1 MSSASWK
8 KKLFICVFAFQKKI
22 IINKTFNRL
31 DGPLILCPND
41 FDPAKN
47 AKKTWRTSVVGE
59 KTECRGFKMEF
70 PCILQS
76 SHIYAWTHIQK
87 WRGKK
92 HSYTRTRTTSTEEK
106 QSERIIKLCCTPDLC
121 SLTSLGMPD
130 ASRVYQQP
138 ACQQC
143 WRSGSFLSPL
153 TLQPG
158 RHRQTGSGGV
168 LWDTSKS
175 YSSIKLKRWWILS
188 KNCVILC

>member
-1 MSSASWK
+1 MKREENLKARPLSPKSSCKIREETKTIRSMSSASWK

-92 HSYTRTRTTSTEEK
+92 KHSYTRTRTTSTEEE

-121 SLTSLGMPD
+121 SLTGLNGWHV
-130 ASRVYQQP
+130 R
-138 ACQQC
+138 
-143 WRSGSFLSPL
+143 R
-153 TLQPG
+153 
-158 RHRQTGSGGV
+158 
-168 LWDTSKS
+168 
-175 YSSIKLKRWWILS
+175 
-188 KNCVILC
+188 

>member
-1 MSSASWK
+1 MALWYYVQMISIQRRMPRRREEPLWLGRRRNVGGSKWSS
-8 KKLFICVFAFQKKI
+8 LAFS
-22 IINKTFNRL
+22 NL
-31 DGPLILCPND
+31 
-41 FDPAKN
+41 
-47 AKKTWRTSVVGE
+47 RTYMHGHTYKSE
-59 KTECRGFKMEF
+59 EE
-70 PCILQS
+70 
-76 SHIYAWTHIQK
+76 
-87 WRGKK
+87 KK

-168 LWDTSKS
+168 LWDISKS
-175 YSSIKLKRWWILS
+175 YSSLKLKR
-188 KNCVILC
+188 C